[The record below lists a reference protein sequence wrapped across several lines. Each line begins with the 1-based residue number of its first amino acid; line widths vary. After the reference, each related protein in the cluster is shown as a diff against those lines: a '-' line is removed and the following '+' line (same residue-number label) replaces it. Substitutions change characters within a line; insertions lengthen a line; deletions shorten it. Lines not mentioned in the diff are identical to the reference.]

1 MYVGDGDYETG
12 RRGGRKDQA
21 GKGLSWTAE
30 EPEIHPKECEAGGV
44 MRLNFF
50 SNFYGKTEI
59 IDLFYINIQNYY
71 LLRQ

>member
-1 MYVGDGDYETG
+1 MWGMVTEAG

-30 EPEIHPKECEAGGV
+30 EPEIHPKECEARGV
-44 MRLNFF
+44 TRLNFF
-50 SNFYGKTEI
+50 SIFYGKTEI

>member
-1 MYVGDGDYETG
+1 
-12 RRGGRKDQA
+12 
-21 GKGLSWTAE
+21 
-30 EPEIHPKECEAGGV
+30 